1 MAGSEANYASDTNSN
16 PSSSVIGQ
24 NGVTGNTSDF
34 QSSSTSTQIP
44 KNKLHDYTSYTYR
57 ITLFFLTAKDF
68 NTLAASPS
76 TFEPKYSLISSA
88 GGYANPSS
96 MSVEVNVEGAS
107 ANVADTRRHP
117 DFLTDFFID
126 NLQLQTVVGL
136 NAKTKSTNAIDISF
150 TITEPYGMSLLD
162 RLLSACETSEDAQ
175 TNYMTQPYLLQVD
188 LLASPTDEQLD
199 RLKTTN
205 NLIDRKRIP
214 IKLLEMKIK
223 PTGSGT
229 TYACRAMPFN
239 HSAFDMTTAA
249 LPVTMNIEASTVGEF
264 FSTTDDF
271 VKLFSDQIQAEE
283 ERLESEIGKWINDNT
298 ILNGGSTPTPEQIK
312 QKKDSLKNAIVF
324 NSKSL
329 TAGYNTYMKKIADDQ
344 KLTKYAPTLIAF
356 NIPSDEIAKSPI
368 VDKLAQASD
377 TKMSDATSGIGKSD
391 PTYKKV
397 QTFSI
402 NPGTS
407 IIDVID
413 QVMGK
418 SDYIKNQI
426 ITEGKSNNDQSASE
440 EYSSGSERTE
450 SNTKQQNLKWYRVV
464 PSVVLNDFDTVR
476 NSYSKTVLY
485 TILPYSTANAYHPN
499 FPKSTGE
506 SALES
511 VVRKYDYLYTGL
523 NRDILRLDIDFDN
536 TYYTQITTYRD
547 QVKRLG
553 NDASSDPNDV
563 VDSKF
568 SNREATT
575 NILPQTTEV
584 VGSNKDAN
592 SMNTSTNPNEKIV
605 ADLKKS
611 IYSNQRGDMLNIKL
625 QIIGDPDFIK
635 QDDVYYN
642 PSSPEEYAKI
652 VDNRLKAPIVSSG
665 PNSGQILFDAEQ
677 VYVQVN
683 FKNAV
688 DIDDSK
694 GIVNKQDLLRN
705 GRRTDGTF
713 SGVYKLL
720 TVQSEFNRGQFTQ
733 TLDLVRMPD
742 PLPKAVTV
750 SNQPVNNESSDYSGR
765 SPSTVNNATVNTI
778 SPELPGVINQG
789 TGTI

>member
-1 MAGSEANYASDTNSN
+1 
-16 PSSSVIGQ
+16 
-24 NGVTGNTSDF
+24 
-34 QSSSTSTQIP
+34 
-44 KNKLHDYTSYTYR
+44 
-57 ITLFFLTAKDF
+57 
-68 NTLAASPS
+68 
-76 TFEPKYSLISSA
+76 
-88 GGYANPSS
+88 
-96 MSVEVNVEGAS
+96 
-107 ANVADTRRHP
+107 
-117 DFLTDFFID
+117 
-126 NLQLQTVVGL
+126 
-136 NAKTKSTNAIDISF
+136 
-150 TITEPYGMSLLD
+150 
-162 RLLSACETSEDAQ
+162 
-175 TNYMTQPYLLQVD
+175 
-188 LLASPTDEQLD
+188 
-199 RLKTTN
+199 
-205 NLIDRKRIP
+205 
-214 IKLLEMKIK
+214 MKIK

-312 QKKDSLKNAIVF
+312 QKKDSLKNAVIF

-426 ITEGKSNNDQSASE
+426 ITEGKSTNDQSASE

-476 NSYSKTVLY
+476 NGYSKTVLY

-553 NDASSDPNDV
+553 NDASSDAIDV
-563 VDSKF
+563 VDSEF
-568 SNREATT
+568 SNRQATT

-750 SNQPVNNESSDYSGR
+750 SNRPVNNESSDYSGR

-778 SPELPGVINQG
+778 SPGLPGVINQG